1 MIEQIYNYFSI
12 EIMYLWLNFCVLP
25 FWLLLVFFPQSKICK
40 IFVTSIFPIL
50 IFAILD
56 IYLIFE
62 IYKSG
67 FNLFDIFRLY
77 LGLNELLNLFTD
89 TNYIIIFWVHFLAI
103 NFFCGCW
110 IVKDYIRINMPK
122 FLAFFPL
129 VLTYFIGP
137 VGLFVYWLIKIF
149 YNKKISLYE

>member
-1 MIEQIYNYFSI
+1 MIEQIYNYFSF
-12 EIMYLWLNFCVLP
+12 EMMYLWLNFCVLP
-25 FWLLLVFFPQSKICK
+25 FWFVLLFFPQSKICK

-50 IFAILD
+50 IFTIVD

-62 IYKSG
+62 VYKTG
-67 FNLFDIFRLY
+67 FNLFDNFKLY
-77 LGLNELLNLFTD
+77 LGLNELIYLFNE
-89 TNYIIIFWVHFLAI
+89 TNYIVLFWIHFLAI
-103 NFFCGCW
+103 NLFCGCW

-137 VGLFVYWLIKIF
+137 VGLFVYWLFRIF
-149 YNKKISLYE
+149 FSKRFSVYE